1 MLDHELCKEILGLDD
16 SWSVSSIEIDEPSRR
31 LDITIRYGAPKK
43 KSLFRR
49 SDDDDAPQSTITYR
63 HLPIAGYRTY
73 LHVPKPETTES
84 NKVWAPAGSQYT
96 KEMEAYIVKALNSCR
111 SVSIAAKLIGIS
123 PAEAR
128 EISERTGAGEDYEAA
143 PAPISA
149 ATPLPEAAAE
159 PVPAAAGGPRSFDL
173 ETSDLPRETHPNWQ
187 RLISGEIP
195 VQSNVVALQ
204 MLLQRVRQQIDTDPT
219 ETTRLSAARL
229 LRQYFIK
236 NQNQHPT
243 EIAVLKGEEMVPEA
257 TMATTEFA
265 AGVVPPES
273 DACWQKILDGDLK
286 IDTREVGLQMM
297 LERVRLSV
305 ERNPSKATRIA
316 GIRILRQFF
325 NKHQNRLQHELR
337 QLGVA
342 PQAVAA
348 APAAKPV
355 GLAVPAED
363 HPTWSKLITGHV
375 SLDTSTV
382 ALQMMLERVRL
393 SVERNPSEASKL
405 AGIRILR
412 QFFLKH
418 QNRLSNEI
426 AQLNG
431 TAVLQQAPTAGTGD
445 VGVPAESDRVWQTL
459 IDGQLAMTTDNVALQ
474 MMLERVRLSVERNP
488 SAANIT
494 AGIKLLRQFFMK
506 HRARLQAELR
516 QLGGAPTASTMAP
529 TAEASPRHA
538 GVPPESHP
546 SWQRLI
552 NGELELKTDVVALKM
567 MLERIRI
574 SINNN
579 PTDASRLAGAKILR
593 QYFLKH
599 QNRHQAELDQLMAA

>member
-305 ERNPSKATRIA
+305 ERNPS
-316 GIRILRQFF
+316 
-325 NKHQNRLQHELR
+325 
-337 QLGVA
+337 
-342 PQAVAA
+342 
-348 APAAKPV
+348 
-355 GLAVPAED
+355 
-363 HPTWSKLITGHV
+363 
-375 SLDTSTV
+375 
-382 ALQMMLERVRL
+382 
-393 SVERNPSEASKL
+393 EASKL